1 MVGEVGQKPRSV
13 RNPLPPLP
21 NAARRR
27 NLYASKRAYI
37 AMRLVLRQEP
47 TRRCRIIRVAA
58 DALSMPAGHA
68 QKR

>member
-21 NAARRR
+21 NAAQGR
-27 NLYASKRAYI
+27 NLYASKLAYI

-47 TRRCRIIRVAA
+47 TGRAGTNRVAA
-58 DALSMPAGHA
+58 DALSMAVGHA